1 MREREQGQY
10 AQRTAEI
17 ILRIGPHVPGRL
29 ALTVL
34 LSAQAVALASG
45 LQLGL
50 MVTCRY
56 ST

>member
-10 AQRTAEI
+10 AQRTAVI

-34 LSAQAVALASG
+34 VSAQAVAFASG